1 MNTDWLWINLAEQE
15 KGKAIMARIS
25 DEELFGAYSP
35 LRLIKKFPN
44 GIEVHWDQEKNVYF
58 VGRPGKLQFQTFSK
72 EIALA
77 TAEGDVFAN
86 GRGNP
91 LDE

>member
-35 LRLIKKFPN
+35 P
-44 GIEVHWDQEKNVYF
+44 EVD
-58 VGRPGKLQFQTFSK
+58 
-72 EIALA
+72 
-77 TAEGDVFAN
+77 
-86 GRGNP
+86 
-91 LDE
+91 